1 MRNAH
6 AFNVTPFVISMLMT
20 TLAVGVCA
28 QTPGRRFAPGTPPI
42 GMHPFALAQAVGEL
56 AGYPVNVQRARILWV
71 IDQHAVVIES
81 DSSFGPTWRDRG
93 RVLVLVGRDRSLAIP
108 RPPVAIAPVTIVG
121 VARTLLGVQAAH
133 DVPWP
138 EPLTRHEIERLDI
151 RAAILASS
159 VQTADGVELTS
170 LVVP

>member
-6 AFNVTPFVISMLMT
+6 AFTVAPFVISMLMT
-20 TLAVGVCA
+20 TFPVGVCA
-28 QTPGRRFAPGTPPI
+28 QTSARRFAPGTPPI
-42 GMHPFALAQAVGEL
+42 GMHPFALAQSVGEL

-71 IDQHAVVIES
+71 IDQHALVIES
-81 DSSFGPTWRDRG
+81 DSSFGPTWSDRG
-93 RVLVLVGRDRSLAIP
+93 RVLVLVGRGRSLAIP

-133 DVPWP
+133 DAPWP
-138 EPLTRHEIERLDI
+138 EPLTRREIDRLDI

-170 LVVP
+170 LIP

>member
-1 MRNAH
+1 MRNGH
-6 AFNVTPFVISMLMT
+6 AFNVASFVISMVMT
-20 TLAVGVCA
+20 TLAVGVYA
-28 QTPGRRFAPGTPPI
+28 QTSGRRFAPGAPPI
-42 GMHPFALAQAVGEL
+42 AMHPFALAQAVGEL
-56 AGYPVNVQRARILWV
+56 AGYP
-71 IDQHAVVIES
+71 HAVVIES
-81 DSSFGPTWRDRG
+81 DSSSGPTWRDRG
-93 RVLVLVGRDRSLAIP
+93 RVLILVGRDRSLAIP

-170 LVVP
+170 LVLP